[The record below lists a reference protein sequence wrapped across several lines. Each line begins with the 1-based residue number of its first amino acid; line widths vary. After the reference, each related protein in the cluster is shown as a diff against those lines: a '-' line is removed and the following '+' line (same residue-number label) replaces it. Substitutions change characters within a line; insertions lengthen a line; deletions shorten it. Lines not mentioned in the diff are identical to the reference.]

1 MTGRCFLTGTCFLS
15 FFLLSSGVASA
26 QQARSNPYSKLFDA
40 GDVKKAAA
48 QQQVRQQVQQAQAQQ
63 RPRVVCGM
71 TMMPADP
78 TIDSKMVIQVPKR
91 DDVRHTIRA
100 IEPPTCWTPEAARKE

>member
-1 MTGRCFLTGTCFLS
+1 MTGRCFLTILLSVLS
-15 FFLLSSGVASA
+15 FSAVASA

-40 GDVKKAAA
+40 DVKKAAA
-48 QQQVRQQVQQAQAQQ
+48 QQQVRQQVPQAQAQQ

-71 TMMPADP
+71 TMVPADP
-78 TIDSKMVIQVPKR
+78 KIDSKMVIEVPRR

-100 IEPPTCWTPEAARKE
+100 IEPPTCWTPEADRKE